1 MKLGPEWSCWE
12 LKVTPGNS
20 QQEKWDFNLQP
31 QELILP
37 TTCMILGK
45 DSKPPIAS
53 TADTVILAV

>member
-20 QQEKWDFNLQP
+20 QQEKWDFILQP

-37 TTCMILGK
+37 TTCMIDPNMENTYDYVSIIFLFYF
-45 DSKPPIAS
+45 
-53 TADTVILAV
+53 